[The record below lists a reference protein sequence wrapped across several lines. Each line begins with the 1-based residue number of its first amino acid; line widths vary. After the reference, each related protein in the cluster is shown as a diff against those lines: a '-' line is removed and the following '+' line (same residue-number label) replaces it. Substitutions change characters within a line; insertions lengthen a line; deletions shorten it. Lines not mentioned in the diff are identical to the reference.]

1 VQALAHRAVAAAVIV
16 AIVVAALAA
25 ADIAGT
31 ASAAAVRNV
40 ASGRWSDP
48 AIWEH
53 GRVPGGG
60 DRVEIARGTEVTYDL
75 ASKAELG
82 DMVISGALRF
92 SRERSTSLDVGG
104 VTVNQ
109 GGLLEIGTPD
119 NPIPR
124 DIKAMLRIVSE
135 EDGENGIE
143 ILGEAQLHG
152 HPLRRVYTRLVAD
165 AHAGAR
171 EIQVT
176 DAVDWKAG
184 DHIVITSTTRRP
196 EDTEESYVQAINGRT
211 IVLSHPLLNW
221 HGGVAPAQAEVA
233 NLTRNVVITS
243 KDPARRG
250 HTRFMHGAKGSISYA
265 EFARLGARNQLGK
278 YPIHFHMAGD
288 SMKGSYVKG
297 VAVWDSG
304 NRFITVHS
312 TQSITLSDNVGYNA
326 IGHGFFMEMGDEV
339 YVTWE
344 RNLGI
349 LVKPGE
355 LLKTDANPS
364 VFWIQN
370 PVNTY
375 VDNIAVS
382 STQGHGFE
390 FRLPGKPMDI
400 APLRQAPS
408 TSSGQSQDRL
418 LGGKHSPA
426 DLTVLRFEG
435 NEAHSNAE
443 AGLRT
448 YPALNRANS
457 EDVSRFVGLKLWRN
471 RTAGATLRANRASL
485 EDSLVF
491 GNGDVNVAIRGDD
504 NVIRGTRLLGAL
516 GDVPLKNRGRGVQ
529 QYAPTS
535 ATLKGAT
542 FLGEGNAIKD
552 SILEGH
558 GGSGDATGSDVSL
571 VQDEKGKSSLIVSST
586 LLKSER
592 TIIFGYPMSDK
603 SIIVVE
609 SYQQQ
614 PGEDFALFRLDA
626 EPTTPCVRSTSTY
639 FIALVCK

>member
-1 VQALAHRAVAAAVIV
+1 MQALTHRAVAIAIIV
-16 AIVVAALAA
+16 AIVVAAVAA

-53 GRVPGGG
+53 GRVPGSG

-82 DMVISGALRF
+82 DMVIAGALRF
-92 SRERSTSLDVGG
+92 SRERSTSLDVGA
-104 VTVNQ
+104 VTVNP

-124 DIKAMLRIVSE
+124 DIKAMLRIVSK
-135 EDGENGIE
+135 EDGDSGIE
-143 ILGEAQLHG
+143 ILGEAQIHG
-152 HPLRRVYTRLVAD
+152 HPLKRVYTRLAAD

-176 DAVDWKAG
+176 DPVDWKVG

-196 EDTEESYVQAINGRT
+196 EDTEESYVQEINGRT
-211 IVLSHPLLNW
+211 IVLSRPLLNW
-221 HGGVAPAQAEVA
+221 HGGTAPAQAEVA

-243 KDPARRG
+243 KDPTRRG

-278 YPIHFHMAGD
+278 YPIHFHMAAD

-312 TQSITLSDNVGYNA
+312 TQFVTLSDNVGYNA

-382 STQGHGFE
+382 SAQGHGFE

-400 APLRQAPS
+400 APL
-408 TSSGQSQDRL
+408 
-418 LGGKHSPA
+418 GGKHSPA
-426 DLTVLRFEG
+426 DLAVLRFEG

-448 YPALNRANS
+448 YPALNRAMS
-457 EDVSRFVGLKLWRN
+457 EDISRFVGLKLWRN
-471 RTAGATLRANRASL
+471 RTTGASLRANRASL

-491 GNGDVNVAIRGDD
+491 GNGDVNVAIRGND
-504 NVIRGTRLLGAL
+504 NVIQGTRLLGAL
-516 GDVPLKNRGRGVQ
+516 GDVPLKNRSLT
-529 QYAPTS
+529 A

-542 FLGEGNAIKD
+542 FLGEGNAIRD
-552 SILEGH
+552 SILDGH

-571 VQDEKGKSSLIVSST
+571 VQDEKGIASLTISNT
-586 LLKSER
+586 FLKSER
-592 TIIFGYPMSDK
+592 TIIFGYPMSDR
-603 SIIVVE
+603 SVIVVK
-609 SYQQQ
+609 SYQQR

-626 EPTTPCVRSTSTY
+626 EPATPCVRSSSTY
-639 FIALVCK
+639 FVALVCK

>member
-1 VQALAHRAVAAAVIV
+1 
-16 AIVVAALAA
+16 
-25 ADIAGT
+25 
-31 ASAAAVRNV
+31 
-40 ASGRWSDP
+40 
-48 AIWEH
+48 
-53 GRVPGGG
+53 VPGGG
-60 DRVEIARGTEVTYDL
+60 DRVEIAGGTEVTYDL
-75 ASKAELG
+75 ASKAEIG

-104 VTVNQ
+104 VTVSP

-124 DIKAMLRIVSE
+124 DIKAMLRIVSK
-135 EDGENGIE
+135 EDGGSGIE
-143 ILGEAQLHG
+143 VLGEAQIHG
-152 HPLRRVYTRLVAD
+152 HPLKHVYTRLAAD

-211 IVLSHPLLNW
+211 IVLSRPLLSW

-250 HTRFMHGAKGSISYA
+250 HTRFMHGAKGSVSYA

-288 SMKGSYVKG
+288 SMMGGGDSPSRPYVKG

-312 TQSITLSDNVGYNA
+312 TQFVTLSDNIGYNA

-375 VDNIAVS
+375 VDNIAVG

-390 FRLPGKPMDI
+390 FRLSGKPMDI
-400 APLRQAPS
+400 APLRQAM
-408 TSSGQSQDRL
+408 SSLSEAKDQGRL
-418 LGGKHSPA
+418 LGGKRSPA

-448 YPALNRANS
+448 YPALNRAMS

-471 RTAGATLRANRASL
+471 RAAGASLRANRASL

-504 NVIRGTRLLGAL
+504 NVIQGTRLLGAL
-516 GDVPLKNRGRGVQ
+516 GDVPLKNRNLT
-529 QYAPTS
+529 A

-542 FLGEGNAIKD
+542 FLGEGNAIRD
-552 SILEGH
+552 SILDGH
-558 GGSGDATGSDVSL
+558 WGSGDATGSDVSL
-571 VQDEKGKSSLIVSST
+571 VQDEKGRSSLTISNT
-586 LLKSER
+586 ILKSER
-592 TIIFGYPMSDK
+592 TIIFGYPMSSQSVIMVD
-603 SIIVVE
+603 

-614 PGEDFALFRLDA
+614 SGEDFALFRLDA

-639 FIALVCK
+639 FMALVCR